1 MPVPFWPIAMRQLP
15 QRGSWTGGPQDTRAQ
30 FKPEYGPPLVRR
42 RTTAETEIYQALY
55 PNLNATM
62 RAAFRTFWATDLAG
76 GVLSFCLR
84 DPVSDEVGMW
94 RIIGAGERAYD
105 LVAKGAGLHDLTL
118 QLMRL
123 PGTPWFAPY
132 MRAGSNR
139 PPQVVAD
146 WFAGIYGIN
155 GKRVAASALPAVAG
169 TFDVYSTSS
178 TDVETFAAAQVI
190 TAGGIPSTAP
200 ALTKRRVYFN
210 P

>member
-1 MPVPFWPIAMRQLP
+1 MPVPFWPIAMRQMP
-15 QRGSWTGGPQDTRAQ
+15 QRGSWTGGPQESRVQ
-30 FKPEYGPPLVRR
+30 FKPEYGPPIQRR
-42 RTTAETEIYQALY
+42 RTTADPEIYQGLF

-62 RAAFRTFWATDLAG
+62 RAAFRSFYITDLAG
-76 GVLSFCLR
+76 GVLSFCWR
-84 DPVSDEVGMW
+84 DPVLDDVAMW
-94 RIIGAGERAYD
+94 RILGSGERAFD
-105 LVAKGAGLHDLTL
+105 MVAKGAGLHDLTL

-123 PGTPWFAPY
+123 PGAPWFAPY
-132 MRAGSNR
+132 MRAGSNK

-155 GKRVAASALPAVAG
+155 GSKVAASALPAIAG

-190 TAGGIPSTAP
+190 TAGGIPATAP